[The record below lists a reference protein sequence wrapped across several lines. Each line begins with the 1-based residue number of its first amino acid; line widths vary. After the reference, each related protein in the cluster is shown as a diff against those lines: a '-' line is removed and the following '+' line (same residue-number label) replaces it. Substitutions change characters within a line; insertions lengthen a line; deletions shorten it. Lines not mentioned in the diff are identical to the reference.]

1 VITIKLL
8 AYTCLLWAFI
18 SLETQITNRDSELC
32 FMSLH
37 NLFTIIFLIFPI
49 FMIFFKNYYLFKKG
63 ILKKGSQQAK
73 KYDRPFVYMII
84 IYNIYFLI
92 YYYSNKEI

>member
-1 VITIKLL
+1 
-8 AYTCLLWAFI
+8 
-18 SLETQITNRDSELC
+18 
-32 FMSLH
+32 
-37 NLFTIIFLIFPI
+37 
-49 FMIFFKNYYLFKKG
+49 MIFFKNYYLFKKR

-73 KYDRPFVYMII
+73 KYDRPFVCMII

>member
-1 VITIKLL
+1 
-8 AYTCLLWAFI
+8 
-18 SLETQITNRDSELC
+18 
-32 FMSLH
+32 
-37 NLFTIIFLIFPI
+37 
-49 FMIFFKNYYLFKKG
+49 MIFFKNYYLFKKR

-73 KYDRPFVYMII
+73 NYDRPFVCMII